1 MSDEEIDTNIDNYSV
16 DDIMEM
22 LNLPNNPTE
31 YQVKNSTN
39 RIIAKLKS
47 ENNTELVDFF
57 QQALVKILNSF
68 SEGDA
73 TEGDATEGDA
83 AEGDAAEGDT
93 TEGDANE
100 GDATNEQFDETKQ
113 LGNWWK
119 NEYPSQSNKSQ
130 TDKYT
135 IRKNTTQIFAD
146 KNNHFQMNREKIGIN
161 QQYQLPVVQD
171 ELNPN
176 LKNTITR
183 LVSIDSQYRQNILP
197 YSNGDSNSP
206 AYNTDFTVN
215 LSDQLNRVINMK
227 LYSVQ
232 IPTTWYTFDESLGNL
247 CFDYI
252 SGLTTKTISISSGNY
267 TIDSLKTAIESSITS
282 NGIPYLS
289 IDIVNPEK
297 GGLFQFTNT
306 GPTSIT
312 LVFYSENGFQ
322 ECSGGCGPGS
332 KINQNLGWNLG
343 FRITP
348 DIVNGI
354 ISLPIS
360 AGGSITAAV
369 PPDVY
374 GPKYFMLIIDD
385 YNQNHLNNG
394 LVNIN
399 DTVSKLSIPTYY
411 NPDANL
417 DNVACSVGIPFL
429 KGSSPRTLTQAQIYS
444 ANEIIANRKKNSNRT
459 TGPTNSDVMA
469 LIPLKTITDLRPQ
482 PYVEFGVNLQ
492 SNERTYFGPV
502 DIDRL
507 RIKLL
512 DDKGNLVNLHDHDWS
527 FTLTIEQLYQY

>member
-1 MSDEEIDTNIDNYSV
+1 MSDDEIDTNIDNYSV

-22 LNLPNNPTE
+22 FNLPNNPTE
-31 YQVKNSTN
+31 YQVKDSANK
-39 RIIAKLKS
+39 IIAKLKT

-57 QQALVKILNSF
+57 QEALVKVLNSF
-68 SEGDA
+68 SEEEEYGN
-73 TEGDATEGDA
+73 EK
-83 AEGDAAEGDT
+83 DT
-93 TEGDANE
+93 NNE
-100 GDATNEQFDETKQ
+100 GKNEQFDETKQ

-119 NEYPSQSNKSQ
+119 NEYPSQSNKNQ

-135 IRKNTTQIFAD
+135 TRKNTTQIFND
-146 KNNHFQMNREKIGIN
+146 NNHFQMNREKLGVN

-197 YSNGDSNSP
+197 YINGDVNFPS
-206 AYNTDFTVN
+206 YNTDFTVN
-215 LSDQLNRVINMK
+215 LSDQLNRVLNMK

-252 SGLTTKTISISSGNY
+252 SGLTTATISISSGNY
-267 TIDSLKTAIESSITS
+267 TIDELKNAIFSSITNNS
-282 NGIPYLS
+282 IADLS
-289 IDIVNPEK
+289 LNIVNPEK

-306 GPTSIT
+306 GGNSIK
-312 LVFYSENGFQ
+312 LIFYSEGGFTD
-322 ECSGGCGPGS
+322 CSGGCGPGT

-343 FRITP
+343 FRIEP
-348 DIVNGI
+348 DVTGSVFVTIPSGI
-354 ISLPIS
+354 GI
-360 AGGSITAAV
+360 GNVTANV

-374 GPKYFMLIIDD
+374 GPKYFMLIVDD
-385 YNQNHLNNG
+385 YNHNHLNNG

-411 NPDANL
+411 NPDTNL
-417 DNVACSVGIPFL
+417 NNFVCSGGIPFL
-429 KGSSPRTLTQAQIYS
+429 TATSPRTLTQAQIYS

-469 LIPLKTITDLRPQ
+469 LIPLKGITSLRPE
-482 PYVEFGVNLQ
+482 PYVEFGLNLQ

-507 RIKLL
+507 RIKLV
-512 DDKGNLVNLHDHDWS
+512 DDKGNLVNLHDQAWS
-527 FTLTIEQLYQY
+527 FSLTIEQLYQY

>member
-1 MSDEEIDTNIDNYSV
+1 MSDKDVDTNIDNYSV

-31 YQVKNSTN
+31 YQVKDAANK
-39 RIIAKLKS
+39 IIAKLK
-47 ENNTELVDFF
+47 TEDNASLVDFF
-57 QQALVKILNSF
+57 QQALAKVLNSF
-68 SEGDA
+68 SNE
-73 TEGDATEGDA
+73 E
-83 AEGDAAEGDT
+83 
-93 TEGDANE
+93 DANE
-100 GDATNEQFDETKQ
+100 EYGDETDANNEQFDETKQ

-119 NEYPSQSNKSQ
+119 NEYPAQSNKNQ

-135 IRKNTTQIFAD
+135 TRKNTTQIF
-146 KNNHFQMNREKIGIN
+146 KGNGNNHFQMNREKLGVN

-176 LKNTITR
+176 LKNTIIR

-197 YSNGDSNSP
+197 YVNGDVNFPS
-206 AYNTDFTVN
+206 YNTDFTVN

-232 IPTTWYTFDESLGNL
+232 IPTSWFTFDESVGNL

-252 SGLTTKTISISSGNY
+252 SGATTATISISSGNY
-267 TIDSLKTAIESSITS
+267 TIEQLKDAIFSSITTNS
-282 NGIPYLS
+282 IPDLS
-289 IDIVNPEK
+289 VNIVNPEK

-306 GPTSIT
+306 GGNEIK
-312 LVFYSENGFQ
+312 LIFYSETGFTD
-322 ECSGGCGPGS
+322 CSGGCGPS
-332 KINQNLGWNLG
+332 TKINQNLGWNLG
-343 FRITP
+343 FRVEPDVTGSVFITIP
-348 DIVNGI
+348 
-354 ISLPIS
+354 
-360 AGGSITAAV
+360 AGGGKVTANV

-374 GPKYFMLIIDD
+374 GPKYFMLIVDD
-385 YNQNHLNNG
+385 YNHNHLNNG

-411 NPDANL
+411 NPDTNL
-417 DNVACSVGIPFL
+417 NNIVCSGGIPFL
-429 KGSSPRTLTQAQIYS
+429 TATSPRTLTQAQIYS
-444 ANEIIANRKKNSNRT
+444 ANEIIANRKKNSNKT

-469 LIPLKTITDLRPQ
+469 LIPLRGITSLRPE
-482 PYVEFGVNLQ
+482 PYIEFGVNLQ

-507 RIKLL
+507 RIKLV

>member
-31 YQVKNSTN
+31 YQVKDSANK
-39 RIIAKLKS
+39 IIAKLK
-47 ENNTELVDFF
+47 TEDNMPLVDFF
-57 QQALVKILNSF
+57 QQALTKVLKSLLGDDDNNDINDINDNNNSK
-68 SEGDA
+68 
-73 TEGDATEGDA
+73 
-83 AEGDAAEGDT
+83 
-93 TEGDANE
+93 
-100 GDATNEQFDETKQ
+100 NEQFDETKQ

-119 NEYPSQSNKSQ
+119 NEYPAQSNKNQ

-135 IRKNTTQIFAD
+135 TRKNTTQIFQD
-146 KNNHFQMNREKIGIN
+146 NNHFQMNKEKLGVN
-161 QQYQLPVVQD
+161 QHYQLPVVQD

-183 LVSIDSQYRQNILP
+183 LVSLDSQYRQNILP
-197 YSNGDSNSP
+197 YLGGDSNSP
-206 AYNTDFTVN
+206 SYNTDFTVN

-252 SGLTTKTISISSGNY
+252 SGTTKKTISISSGNY
-267 TIDSLKTAIESSITS
+267 TINELKTAIFTDIS
-282 NGIPYLS
+282 NNNIFDLS
-289 IDIVNPEK
+289 LNIVNPEK
-297 GGLFQFTNT
+297 GGLFQFINT
-306 GPTSIT
+306 GGNSIN
-312 LVFYSENGFQ
+312 LVFYSEGGFTDCNGR
-322 ECSGGCGPGS
+322 GCGPGS

-343 FRITP
+343 FRIEP
-348 DIVNGI
+348 DVNGNVFV
-354 ISLPIS
+354 
-360 AGGSITAAV
+360 SIPSGNGKVNANV

-374 GPKYFMLIIDD
+374 GPKYFMLIVDD
-385 YNQNHLNNG
+385 YNHNHLNNG

-399 DTVSKLSIPTYY
+399 DTVSKLSLPTYY
-411 NPDANL
+411 NPDKNL
-417 DNVACSVGIPFL
+417 KNVVCSGGISFL
-429 KGSSPRTLTQAQIYS
+429 TATSPRTLTQAQIYS

-469 LIPLKTITDLRPQ
+469 LIPLRGISSLRPE
-482 PYVEFGVNLQ
+482 PYIEFGVNLQ

-507 RIKLL
+507 RIKLV
-512 DDKGNLVNLHDHDWS
+512 DDKGNVVNLHDHDWS
-527 FTLTIEQLYQY
+527 FTLTIEQMYQY

>member
-1 MSDEEIDTNIDNYSV
+1 MSLYSMSDNEIDMNIDNYSV

-31 YQVKNSTN
+31 YQVKDSANK
-39 RIIAKLKS
+39 IIAKLKT
-47 ENNTELVDFF
+47 EDNTSLVDFF
-57 QQALVKILNSF
+57 QQALEKVLNSF
-68 SEGDA
+68 EEEDPDEEYMSEKDQ
-73 TEGDATEGDA
+73 
-83 AEGDAAEGDT
+83 
-93 TEGDANE
+93 
-100 GDATNEQFDETKQ
+100 NEQFDETKQ

-119 NEYPSQSNKSQ
+119 NEYPAQSNKNQ

-135 IRKNTTQIFAD
+135 TRKNTTQIFND
-146 KNNHFQMNREKIGIN
+146 NNHFQMKREKLGVN

-197 YSNGDSNSP
+197 YLGGDSNSP
-206 AYNTDFTVN
+206 SYNTDFTVN
-215 LSDQLNRVINMK
+215 LSDQLNRVLNMK

-247 CFDYI
+247 CIDYI
-252 SGLTTKTISISSGNY
+252 SGSTKKTISISSGNY
-267 TIDSLKTAIESSITS
+267 SINELKDAIFSSITS
-282 NGIPYLS
+282 NSITDLS
-289 IDIVNPEK
+289 LNIVNPEK

-306 GPTSIT
+306 GGNEIK
-312 LVFYSENGFQ
+312 LVFYSEGGFTD
-322 ECSGGCGPGS
+322 CSGGCGPGS

-343 FRITP
+343 FRIDQDLTSGEVVITIP
-348 DIVNGI
+348 GGGGIVTSN
-354 ISLPIS
+354 
-360 AGGSITAAV
+360 V

-374 GPKYFMLIIDD
+374 GPKYFMLIVDD
-385 YNQNHLNNG
+385 YNHNHLNNG

-411 NPDANL
+411 NPDTNL
-417 DNVACSVGIPFL
+417 NNVVCSGGIPFITAT
-429 KGSSPRTLTQAQIYS
+429 SPRTLTQAQIYS

-469 LIPLKTITDLRPQ
+469 LIPLKGITSLRPE
-482 PYVEFGVNLQ
+482 PYIEFGINLQ

-507 RIKLL
+507 RIKLV

>member
-1 MSDEEIDTNIDNYSV
+1 MSDEDIDTNIDNYSV

-31 YQVKNSTN
+31 YQIKDAANK
-39 RIIAKLKS
+39 IIAKLKT
-47 ENNTELVDFF
+47 EDNTSLVDFF
-57 QQALVKILNSF
+57 QQALTKVLDSF
-68 SEGDA
+68 VEADIN
-73 TEGDATEGDA
+73 ED
-83 AEGDAAEGDT
+83 
-93 TEGDANE
+93 DAN
-100 GDATNEQFDETKQ
+100 NEQYDETKQ

-119 NEYPSQSNKSQ
+119 NEYPAQSNKNQ

-135 IRKNTTQIFAD
+135 TRKNTTQIFTGNG
-146 KNNHFQMNREKIGIN
+146 NNHFQMNREKLGVN

-176 LKNTITR
+176 LKNTISR

-197 YSNGDSNSP
+197 YLGGDSNSP
-206 AYNTDFTVN
+206 SYNSDFTVN
-215 LSDQLNRVINMK
+215 LSDQLNRVLNMK

-252 SGLTTKTISISSGNY
+252 SGSTTATISISSGNY
-267 TIDSLKTAIESSITS
+267 SINQLKDAIFSSITS
-282 NGIPYLS
+282 NSITDLS
-289 IDIVNPEK
+289 LNIVNPEK
-297 GGLFQFTNT
+297 GGLFEFTNM
-306 GPTSIT
+306 GGNSIK
-312 LVFYSENGFQ
+312 LVFYSEGGFTD
-322 ECSGGCGPGS
+322 CSGGCGPGV

-343 FRITP
+343 FRIDP
-348 DIVNGI
+348 DV
-354 ISLPIS
+354 L
-360 AGGSITAAV
+360 GSVFVTIPVGESVIANV
-369 PPDVY
+369 SPDVY
-374 GPKYFMLIIDD
+374 GPKYFMLIVDD
-385 YNQNHLNNG
+385 YNHNHLNNG

-411 NPDANL
+411 NPDTNL
-417 DNVACSVGIPFL
+417 KNVVCSGGIPFL
-429 KGSSPRTLTQAQIYS
+429 TATSPRTLTQAQIYS

-469 LIPLKTITDLRPQ
+469 LIPLRGITSLRPE
-482 PYVEFGVNLQ
+482 PYIEFGVNLQ

-507 RIKLL
+507 RIKLV

>member
-1 MSDEEIDTNIDNYSV
+1 
-16 DDIMEM
+16 
-22 LNLPNNPTE
+22 
-31 YQVKNSTN
+31 
-39 RIIAKLKS
+39 
-47 ENNTELVDFF
+47 
-57 QQALVKILNSF
+57 
-68 SEGDA
+68 
-73 TEGDATEGDA
+73 
-83 AEGDAAEGDT
+83 
-93 TEGDANE
+93 
-100 GDATNEQFDETKQ
+100 
-113 LGNWWK
+113 
-119 NEYPSQSNKSQ
+119 
-130 TDKYT
+130 
-135 IRKNTTQIFAD
+135 
-146 KNNHFQMNREKIGIN
+146 MNREKLGIN

-197 YSNGDSNSP
+197 YSKGDSNFPS
-206 AYNTDFTVN
+206 YNTDFTVN
-215 LSDQLNRVINMK
+215 LSDHLNRVVSMK

-252 SGLTTKTISISSGNY
+252 SGSTTKTISISSGNY
-267 TIDSLKTAIESSITS
+267 SIAELKTAIVSSITS
-282 NGIPYLS
+282 NGITDLS
-289 IDIVNPEK
+289 LNIVNPEK
-297 GGLFQFTNT
+297 GGLFQFKNT
-306 GPTSIT
+306 GPNSIT
-312 LVFYSENGFQ
+312 LVFYSEIGFKN
-322 ECSGGCGPGS
+322 CSGGCGPGS
-332 KINQNLGWNLG
+332 RINQNLGWNLG
-343 FRITP
+343 FRIKP
-348 DIVNGI
+348 DDNGI

-360 AGGSITAAV
+360 AGGSITADV

-374 GPKYFMLIIDD
+374 GPKYFMLIVDD

-417 DNVACSVGIPFL
+417 DNVECSTGIPLL

-444 ANEIIANRKKNSNRT
+444 ANQIIENRKKNSNRT

-507 RIKLL
+507 RIKLV

>member
-1 MSDEEIDTNIDNYSV
+1 MSDEDTDTNIDNYSV
-16 DDIMEM
+16 DDIME
-22 LNLPNNPTE
+22 LFNLPNNPTE
-31 YQVKNSTN
+31 YQVKDSANK
-39 RIIAKLKS
+39 IIAKLKS
-47 ENNTELVDFF
+47 EDNTPLVDFF
-57 QQALVKILNSF
+57 QQALTKVLNSF
-68 SEGDA
+68 SEEDP
-73 TEGDATEGDA
+73 
-83 AEGDAAEGDT
+83 AEEYGSEKGQ
-93 TEGDANE
+93 
-100 GDATNEQFDETKQ
+100 NEQFDETTQ

-119 NEYPSQSNKSQ
+119 NEYPAQSNKNQ

-135 IRKNTTQIFAD
+135 TRKNTTQIFD
-146 KNNHFQMNREKIGIN
+146 GNGNNHFQMNREKLGVN

-197 YSNGDSNSP
+197 YVNGDVNFPS
-206 AYNTDFTVN
+206 YNTDFTVN
-215 LSDQLNRVINMK
+215 LSDQLNRVLNMK

-252 SGLTTKTISISSGNY
+252 SGLIKKTISIPSGNY
-267 TIDSLKTAIESSITS
+267 TIDELKDAIFSSITS
-282 NGIPYLS
+282 NSIADLS
-289 IDIVNPEK
+289 LNIVNPEK
-297 GGLFQFTNT
+297 GGLFQFTNN
-306 GPTSIT
+306 SIIDNK
-312 LVFYSENGFQ
+312 LVFYSEGGFTD
-322 ECSGGCGPGS
+322 CSGGCGPGT

-343 FRITP
+343 FRIDP
-348 DIVNGI
+348 DLTTGEVFITI
-354 ISLPIS
+354 PS
-360 AGGSITAAV
+360 GGGKATANV

-374 GPKYFMLIIDD
+374 GPKYFMLIVDD
-385 YNQNHLNNG
+385 YNHNHLNNG

-411 NPDANL
+411 NPDTNL
-417 DNVACSVGIPFL
+417 NNVVCSGGIPFITAT
-429 KGSSPRTLTQAQIYS
+429 SPRTLTQAQIYS

-469 LIPLKTITDLRPQ
+469 LIPLKGITSLRPE

-527 FTLTIEQLYQY
+527 FTFTIEQLYQY

>member
-1 MSDEEIDTNIDNYSV
+1 MNIDNYSV
-16 DDIMEM
+16 DDIME
-22 LNLPNNPTE
+22 LFNLPNNPTE
-31 YQVKNSTN
+31 YQVKDSANK
-39 RIIAKLKS
+39 IIAKLKS
-47 ENNTELVDFF
+47 EDNAPLVDFF
-57 QQALVKILNSF
+57 QQALTKVLNSF
-68 SEGDA
+68 SEEDA
-73 TEGDATEGDA
+73 EEDDL
-83 AEGDAAEGDT
+83 
-93 TEGDANE
+93 NE
-100 GDATNEQFDETKQ
+100 AYGNKKSQNEQFDETTQ

-119 NEYPSQSNKSQ
+119 NEYPAQSNKNQ

-135 IRKNTTQIFAD
+135 TRKNTTQIFD
-146 KNNHFQMNREKIGIN
+146 GNGNNHFQMNREKLGVN

-197 YSNGDSNSP
+197 YINGDVNFPS
-206 AYNTDFTVN
+206 YNTDFTVN
-215 LSDQLNRVINMK
+215 LSDQLNRVLNMK

-252 SGLTTKTISISSGNY
+252 SGSTKKTISISSGNY
-267 TIDSLKTAIESSITS
+267 TNDELKNAIFSSITS
-282 NGIPYLS
+282 NSITDLS
-289 IDIVNPEK
+289 LNIVNPEK
-297 GGLFQFTNT
+297 GGLFQFTHT
-306 GPTSIT
+306 VGTEIK
-312 LVFYSENGFQ
+312 LVFYSESGFTD
-322 ECSGGCGPGS
+322 CSGGCGPGT

-343 FRITP
+343 FRIDP
-348 DIVNGI
+348 DV
-354 ISLPIS
+354 
-360 AGGSITAAV
+360 AGSVFVTIPSGGNVTANV

-374 GPKYFMLIIDD
+374 GPKYFMLIVDD
-385 YNQNHLNNG
+385 YNHNHLNNG

-411 NPDANL
+411 NPDTNL
-417 DNVACSVGIPFL
+417 NNVICSGGIPFITAT
-429 KGSSPRTLTQAQIYS
+429 SPRTLTQAQIYS

-469 LIPLKTITDLRPQ
+469 LIPLRGITSLRPE

-507 RIKLL
+507 RIKLV

>member
-1 MSDEEIDTNIDNYSV
+1 MSDDEIDTNIDNYSV

-31 YQVKNSTN
+31 YQVKDAANK
-39 RIIAKLKS
+39 IIAKLKS
-47 ENNTELVDFF
+47 EDNESLVDFF
-57 QQALVKILNSF
+57 QQALAKVLNSF
-68 SEGDA
+68 DEDDTNEDGTNEEGIN
-73 TEGDATEGDA
+73 GD
-83 AEGDAAEGDT
+83 
-93 TEGDANE
+93 
-100 GDATNEQFDETKQ
+100 DATNEQFDETKQ

-119 NEYPSQSNKSQ
+119 NEYPAQNNKTQ

-135 IRKNTTQIFAD
+135 IRKNTIQIFDD
-146 KNNHFQMNREKIGIN
+146 KNGHFQMNREKLGIN

-197 YSNGDSNSP
+197 YLGGDSNSP
-206 AYNTDFTVN
+206 SYNTDFTVN

-247 CFDYI
+247 CIDYI
-252 SGLTTKTISISSGNY
+252 SPSTKETISISSGNY
-267 TIDSLKTAIESSITS
+267 TNDELKDAIVLGITNKSIPDLSL
-282 NGIPYLS
+282 N
-289 IDIVNPEK
+289 IVNPEK
-297 GGLFQFTNT
+297 GGLFQFKNT
-306 GPTSIT
+306 GGNSIE
-312 LVFYSENGFQ
+312 LVFYSEGGFTD
-322 ECSGGCGPGS
+322 CSGGCGPGS

-343 FRITP
+343 FRIEP
-348 DIVNGI
+348 DPSGNESLI
-354 ISLPIS
+354 IPPGVSV
-360 AGGSITAAV
+360 TASV
-369 PPDVY
+369 SPDVY
-374 GPKYFMLIIDD
+374 GPKYFMLIVDD

-411 NPDANL
+411 IPDKNL
-417 DNVACSVGIPFL
+417 NNFNCPGGIPVL
-429 KGSSPRTLTQAQIYS
+429 TGSSPRTLTQAQIYS
-444 ANEIIANRKKNSNRT
+444 ANEIIANRKKNSNRI

-469 LIPLKTITDLRPQ
+469 LIPLKGVTSLRPE
-482 PYVEFGVNLQ
+482 PYIEFGVNLQ

-502 DIDRL
+502 DFDRL
-507 RIKLL
+507 RIKLV